1 MDLDFTSVVVALAT
15 LFVGIWFG
23 GRSDRFNRRADRRGE
38 RAELA
43 QQIAE
48 ALKPVRTDIAGLRDA
63 NETAHA
69 GHYGEH
75 QGPRPAYRR
84 SGTPFRCPRP
94 AYRRSWNPVSM
105 PSTNASTVWNP
116 RFDALDRRIDGLEP
130 RFDALDRRIDDL
142 RGHFDTRFDEQ
153 GQRIKSIDRRTGG
166 IEAHLRGRGASAS
179 ARD

>member
-23 GRSDRFNRRADRRGE
+23 GRSDRFNRRAGRRGE

-69 GHYGEH
+69 
-75 QGPRPAYRR
+75 AI
-84 SGTPFRCPRP
+84 
-94 AYRRSWNPVSM
+94 
-105 PSTNASTVWNP
+105 TVN
-116 RFDALDRRIDGLEP
+116 IK
-130 RFDALDRRIDDL
+130 ALDRRIDDL